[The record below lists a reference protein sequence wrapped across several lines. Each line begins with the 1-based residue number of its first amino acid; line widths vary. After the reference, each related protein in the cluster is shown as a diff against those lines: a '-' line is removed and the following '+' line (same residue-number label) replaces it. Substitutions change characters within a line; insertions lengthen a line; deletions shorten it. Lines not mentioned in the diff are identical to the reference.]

1 MRPMLLILSCL
12 LCTAGLIKAG
22 TPTEALAVFWKA
34 ARSGD
39 FDATWKR
46 VVKFDELPPE
56 FVEDQKEKVRK
67 VIKLAASGWSV
78 EALEEKVEGDCAVIV
93 GNEVKGEKSEVP
105 NLDPVYLLKQDNEW
119 KVFAKLT
126 KFDLAAAGGKEKL
139 EVFGKL
145 KKWYEERK
153 QVLRQMKP

>member
-1 MRPMLLILSCL
+1 MKTILLLLSCL
-12 LCTAGLIKAG
+12 LCATGLTKADP
-22 TPTEALAVFWKA
+22 PTEALAAFWKA

-46 VVKFDELPPE
+46 VVKFDNLPPE

-67 VIKLAASGWSV
+67 VIKLGASGWSV
-78 EALEEKVEGDCAVIV
+78 EALEVKVDGDCAVIV

-105 NLDPVYLLKQDNEW
+105 NLDPVYLLKQDGEW

-145 KKWYEERK
+145 KKWYEERE
-153 QVLRQMKP
+153 QVIRREKR

>member
-1 MRPMLLILSCL
+1 MKPILVLFSCL
-12 LCTAGLIKAG
+12 LCTAGLTKAE
-22 TPTEALAVFWKA
+22 TPTEALAAFWKT

-46 VVKFDELPPE
+46 VVKFDKLPPE

-67 VIKLAASGWSV
+67 MIKLGASGWSV
-78 EALEEKVEGDCAVIV
+78 EALEEKVDGDCAVIV